1 MRSFADLTRAIGG
14 KTYRVNDSMF
24 RRRLRAA
31 SLFFALAAAGC
42 VGHTHVVGL
51 GSTGSNAVTERQF
64 YLFFG
69 LVPVN
74 DVDSQ
79 RLAPDLTSYTVET
92 CFGLGDLL
100 LAPVLLPLT
109 VTSRSVTIRT

>member
-1 MRSFADLTRAIGG
+1 MLC
-14 KTYRVNDSMF
+14 V
-24 RRRLRAA
+24 
-31 SLFFALAAAGC
+31 LAAAGC

-51 GSTGSNAVTERQF
+51 GATGSSAVTERQY
-64 YLFFG
+64 YLLFG

-79 RLAPDLTSYTVET
+79 RQATGLTSYTVDT
-92 CFGLGDLL
+92 RFGLVDLL

-109 VTSRSVTIRT
+109 VTSRSVTVRT